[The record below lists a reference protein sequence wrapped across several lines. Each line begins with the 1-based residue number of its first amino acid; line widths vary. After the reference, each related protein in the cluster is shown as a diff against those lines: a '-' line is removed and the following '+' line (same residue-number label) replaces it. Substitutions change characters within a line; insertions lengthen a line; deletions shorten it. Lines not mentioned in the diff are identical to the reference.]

1 MFLHW
6 RKKFEKHYA
15 TPAHPIIHTYVH
27 TYLFS
32 SIRNHSKPMTAGRPC
47 NIRTTKIINRSTLT
61 RLLTDCVCV
70 CANVFAVILT
80 TRHKQNK
87 GQHDSKYVRS
97 FFQKVYPSHIR
108 QIFSQDFKMRPEPK
122 GNLPNNRL
130 SPRLWRFHRRTNC
143 KVDNFSRPRRNDTI
157 YINWEKSI
165 VLHVLGLKIS
175 KSDYMLRPVCCPSV
189 CLHGATRLP
198 IDGF

>member
-1 MFLHW
+1 MYANKSLFYFILFYLFIFSFSDEVVP
-6 RKKFEKHYA
+6 RNTYNYFRGSFTEKKFEKHYA
-15 TPAHPIIHTYVH
+15 TPAHPVMHTYVH

-32 SIRNHSKPMTAGRPC
+32 SVRNHSKPMTAGRPC
-47 NIRTTKIINRSTLT
+47 NIHITKIINRSTLT

-70 CANVFAVILT
+70 CAYAFAVILT
-80 TRHKQNK
+80 TRHKQSK

-130 SPRLWRFHRRTNC
+130 SPRFVT
-143 KVDNFSRPRRNDTI
+143 FSETD
-157 YINWEKSI
+157 
-165 VLHVLGLKIS
+165 
-175 KSDYMLRPVCCPSV
+175 
-189 CLHGATRLP
+189 
-198 IDGF
+198 